1 MICLWIIYV
10 TKKIWIFYGQEY
22 VLIYLKKI
30 QSFLHAK
37 IESKMI
43 HSESESESDFG
54 FAINSVSDFDS
65 TSNSDS
71 DSDSESDF
79 SSAFVNLDVLYSLFY
94 ICIPLNKPAD
104 GLKYLRPSS
113 L

>member
-1 MICLWIIYV
+1 M
-10 TKKIWIFYGQEY
+10 
-22 VLIYLKKI
+22 IYLKKL

-37 IESKMI
+37 VESKMI

-54 FAINSVSDFDS
+54 FAINSVLDFDS
-65 TSNSDS
+65 TSNS